1 MELCLCYVCVSVWA
15 SCSVRLPSVNAS
27 QVKVQLRGTE
37 IRLIFFKGR
46 TEVDLEKPQ
55 KQNIERKRVVFWLVR
70 KRLEAYSMTT

>member
-1 MELCLCYVCVSVWA
+1 M
-15 SCSVRLPSVNAS
+15 NAS

>member
-1 MELCLCYVCVSVWA
+1 M
-15 SCSVRLPSVNAS
+15 
-27 QVKVQLRGTE
+27 
-37 IRLIFFKGR
+37 IFFKGR